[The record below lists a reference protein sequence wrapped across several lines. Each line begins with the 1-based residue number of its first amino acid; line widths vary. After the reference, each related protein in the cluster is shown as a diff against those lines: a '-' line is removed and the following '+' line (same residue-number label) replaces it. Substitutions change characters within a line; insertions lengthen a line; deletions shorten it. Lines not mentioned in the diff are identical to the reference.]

1 MQRTIIF
8 IIVVVIIV
16 FAATAVYWFYFRQ
29 PDEESPAPPQKEIR
43 GTGVSVTA
51 VEVRRGDIARSIETT
66 ATLQA
71 LRKVTLKSRIS
82 SVVEQIKVSPGDPVQ
97 QGDMLL
103 ILDQRHLHNQLLK
116 RKSDFMK
123 AVSELVL
130 ELESGQ
136 EQGPLQRWRQYQM
149 AVAEREHIPPYPRPA
164 TAKMAVMLSRL
175 NVQANY
181 NLLKESELQR
191 SNAAIRA
198 PFDGIISNMSVYPG
212 THVAIGE
219 QLCHVTDL
227 TRLQMHIEILEEDL
241 AAIEIGSPV
250 QVNCSPPHTVL
261 ITALMPAVDPERH
274 TGTAIAY
281 LDNPG
286 LTYKDGQTIQVAV
299 VKDQLRDRIL
309 IPRSALLNRNDREL
323 VFRLEQ
329 GIAKWQ
335 YVKIGNGNAR
345 LLEVLK
351 GLSPGDTVVTSGHY
365 SLAHNVQVK
374 LGSME
379 TY

>member
-51 VEVRRGDIARSIETT
+51 VEVRRGDIARSIEAT
-66 ATLQA
+66 AILHA
-71 LRKVTLKSRIS
+71 LRQVTLKSRIS
-82 SVVEQIKVSPGDPVQ
+82 SIVERIDVSEGNQVQ
-97 QGDMLL
+97 QGDILL
-103 ILDQRHLHNQLLK
+103 ILDRRHLRNQLLK
-116 RKSDFMK
+116 HKSDFMK

-181 NLLKESELQR
+181 NLLKESELQL
-191 SNAAIRA
+191 SYAAIRA
-198 PFDGIISNMSVYPG
+198 PFDGIVSGLNVYPG
-212 THVAIGE
+212 THVSAGDR
-219 QLCHVTDL
+219 LCRLTDL
-227 TRLQMHIEILEEDL
+227 TRLQMNIEILEEDL
-241 AAIEIGSPV
+241 AAIEVGSQV
-250 QVNCSPPHTVL
+250 RVNCPPPRTIPVTAVL
-261 ITALMPAVDPERH
+261 PEVDPERH

-286 LTYKDGQTIQVAV
+286 LKYKDGQTIQVAV
-299 VKDQLRDRIL
+299 VKDRLRNRIL
-309 IPRSALLNRNDREL
+309 IPRSALLNRNDRDL

-335 YVKIGNGNAR
+335 YVKIGTGNAR
-345 LLEVLK
+345 LLEVQQ

-365 SLAHNVQVK
+365 SLAHNVKVK